1 MYIQTENLCYYCSG
15 NSFQLNLRG
24 TTIERQTAGQI
35 IIPFLVIFLAY
46 LVFHG
51 LQLFLVLPI
60 EEKFAPK
67 MAQFAS
73 LMYLPH
79 AVRVLSVAIVGP
91 VAFLALFP
99 AVLAV
104 YFLESY
110 LGIGSLPERVVYAA
124 LVGAG
129 CSVMAYYIVRSLSA
143 RNIEFGIRLQDWRP
157 VFWIG
162 VVASLINS
170 IGLAFVFRE
179 HFVASQFP
187 QLLIKY
193 FAGDIIGLAVG
204 TLFLLMCVRAT
215 DG

>member
-1 MYIQTENLCYYCSG
+1 MLPIQRII
-15 NSFQLNLRG
+15 FHLNLRG
-24 TTIERQTAGQI
+24 ATIERQSATQFLI
-35 IIPFLVIFLAY
+35 SFLVVFFAY

-60 EEKFAPK
+60 EEKLFPK

-79 AVRVLSVAIVGP
+79 AVRVLSVAILGP

-104 YFLESY
+104 IFLESY
-110 LGIGSLPERVVYAA
+110 FGIGPLPEKFVFAA

-129 CSVMAYYIVRSLSA
+129 CPVVAYYIVRSLSP
-143 RNIEFGIRLQDWRP
+143 RNIDFGIRLLDWRP

-170 IGLAFVFRE
+170 VGLAVVYRDY
-179 HFVASQFP
+179 FVASQFP

-193 FAGDIIGLAVG
+193 FIGDIIGLAVG
-204 TLFLLMCVRAT
+204 ALLLLICVRYV
-215 DG
+215 DR